1 MILMECDRTVK
12 KGAGKLIGWHD
23 PDENREWIV
32 QNKSRGLIDKR
43 MSVQQAVSKYIPDGS
58 LLAMGGF
65 GHVRVSMAIVYEIIR
80 QNKQHLTM
88 FGKTAVHDLD
98 VLVGSGCVDKVEV
111 AYSFGHELRGL
122 SPASRRA
129 VETGKCKVTGEI
141 SNAGFQWR
149 FLAAMMGLPFI
160 PTRVM
165 LGTDTF
171 AHSSAQTMVDPF
183 SGKQLCLLPACYPD
197 VAVIHVPRCD
207 KFGNAQIDGIT
218 VEDFELSR
226 AARHL
231 ILTTE
236 KIVESKDIRQEPWK
250 TVIPF
255 YLVSAVVKTPFG
267 SHPCQMPYQY
277 FFDEDHIGEWL
288 SDSTTEEGVQ
298 RYLEKY
304 VYGVKNFSEYLQ
316 CVGGTKK
323 LKKLARIERFEEPM
337 TAPWL
342 KIKTEMAAG
351 KEQYSST
358 ELLACVASRMLQDNK
373 SVFVG
378 TGLPMIAAMLAQRT
392 HAPNLLLFFEAGGI
406 GPEMPVLPISV
417 GDSRTFYSAVAAS
430 SMHDS
435 MAMAQAGYIDYGFL
449 GGAQIDTFGNLNTT
463 VIGSYEHPKVRLP
476 GSGGANDVG
485 TLCHKTIILM
495 RQDKHRFLEH
505 IDFLTTP
512 GYLQGF
518 DSRVKAGL
526 PVGSGPYRV
535 ISQLG
540 VYGFDNES
548 KHMMLL
554 SLHPGVTIEQI
565 KENSGFEIDI
575 PDRVTVTMPPFQK
588 ELQFLKKIDPA
599 GMVIGK

>member
-1 MILMECDRTVK
+1 MILMDSEQNVQ
-12 KGAGKLIGWHD
+12 KGTGRLVGWHD
-23 PDENREWIV
+23 PDENRAWII
-32 QNKSRGLIDKR
+32 QNKSRGLRDKR
-43 MSVQQAVSKYIPDGS
+43 MSAQQAVSKFIANGA

-80 QNKQHLTM
+80 QRKRHLTM
-88 FGKTAVHDLD
+88 CGKTAVHDLD
-98 VLVGSGCVDKVEV
+98 VLVGSGCVDTVEV

-129 VETGKCKVTGEI
+129 VETGSCTVSGEI
-141 SNAGFQWR
+141 SNAGYQWR

-171 AHSSAQTMVDPF
+171 ARSSARTMVDPF
-183 SGKQLCLLPACYPD
+183 SGKQVCLLPACYPD
-197 VAVIHVPRCD
+197 IAVIHVPRCD
-207 KFGNAQIDGIT
+207 RYGNAQIDGIT

-231 ILTTE
+231 IITTE
-236 KIVESKDIRQEPWK
+236 KIVDSKKIRQEPWK

-255 YLVSAVVKTPFG
+255 YLVSAVVETPFG

-288 SDSTTEEGVQ
+288 SLSTTDEGVQ

-304 VYGVKNFSEYLQ
+304 VYGVKDFSEYLKMI
-316 CVGGTKK
+316 GGTQRMQK
-323 LKKLARIERFEEPM
+323 LGRIERFEESM

-342 KIKTEMAAG
+342 KAKNNKPSA
-351 KEQYSST
+351 KESYTST

-449 GGAQIDTFGNLNTT
+449 GGAQIDKYGNLNTT
-463 VIGSYEHPKVRLP
+463 VIGPYEHPKVRLP

-485 TLCHKTIILM
+485 TLCHQTIILM
-495 RQDKHRFLEH
+495 RQDKHRFLETL
-505 IDFLTTP
+505 DFLTTP
-512 GYLQGF
+512 GYLKGC
-518 DSRVKAGL
+518 DTREKAGL
-526 PVGSGPYRV
+526 PKNSGPYRV

-540 VYGFDNES
+540 VYGFEDEL
-548 KHMMLL
+548 KHMVLL
-554 SLHPGVTIEQI
+554 SLHPGVTIEQV
-565 KENSGFEIDI
+565 KENSGFTIAI
-575 PDRVTVTMPPFQK
+575 PEHVTITTPPSQK
-588 ELQFLKKIDPA
+588 ELKILKIIDPA